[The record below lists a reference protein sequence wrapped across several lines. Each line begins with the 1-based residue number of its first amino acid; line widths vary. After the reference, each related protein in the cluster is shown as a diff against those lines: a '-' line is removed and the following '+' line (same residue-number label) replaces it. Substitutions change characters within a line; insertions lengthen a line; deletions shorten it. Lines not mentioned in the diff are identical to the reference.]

1 MTCVRIL
8 ALDVYTLVDLHERN
22 ITQLFRGDIMMGL
35 IFPPLAPFLV
45 FDPDQRLNVWAPMFI
60 VVTVKTL
67 LSDVLRPVEVA
78 SFRAN
83 VLANVASAAFSVIV
97 VSVYSEDS
105 GQLSRH
111 TRAQPTEDSLCA
123 ATVLSHACA

>member
-1 MTCVRIL
+1 
-8 ALDVYTLVDLHERN
+8 
-22 ITQLFRGDIMMGL
+22 
-35 IFPPLAPFLV
+35 
-45 FDPDQRLNVWAPMFI
+45 MFI

-83 VLANVASAAFSVIV
+83 VFAKVVSAAFSVIV
-97 VSVYSEDS
+97 VSEYSADA
-105 GQLSRH
+105 GQLTRH
-111 TRAQPTEDSLCA
+111 TQDQSTQDLLCA

>member
-1 MTCVRIL
+1 
-8 ALDVYTLVDLHERN
+8 
-22 ITQLFRGDIMMGL
+22 
-35 IFPPLAPFLV
+35 
-45 FDPDQRLNVWAPMFI
+45 MFI

-97 VSVYSEDS
+97 LSVYSEDL
-105 GQLSRH
+105 G
-111 TRAQPTEDSLCA
+111 
-123 ATVLSHACA
+123 